1 MWNRIAPRLRRA
13 IFTALEDAGQRGA
26 DEASI
31 EDLLRAILRDTESAA
46 TFIVEFAGGDPKTVL
61 KQIEPAGAAGSSG
74 QRRERATHFS
84 SSAMHVFDVAKGEAE
99 RLEQQHIGSE
109 HILLALLRI
118 GKSDASKALSSA
130 GLTIDRV
137 ITGNRQW
144 IRLRMPRRR
153 GAITRVIAKAR
164 IPSAVKPVLSMP
176 MLAWQVYV
184 QKSLPHPAYW
194 KNPYPLYHKLRR
206 KDPVRR
212 DPLAPVWVLTR
223 YADIVAYLRD
233 PRFKK
238 DPFSSDVLPD
248 RLRSQM
254 ELPDEQ
260 PQVGV
265 MPAGPQ
271 SMLFLDPPRHTRI
284 RGLFNKAFTPRT
296 LQVLRPRIE
305 QVATR
310 MLDQV
315 EERGGSM
322 DLIRDLAY
330 PLPTVV
336 IAELLGFP
344 PEDYERLK
352 KWSDDFAAT
361 LSFSPTSEQQAAAAR
376 SREEM
381 RQYFEQITERL
392 RTKPEDNLISGLL
405 AAEYEHSKLSKQ
417 ELFANCVLL
426 MAAGH
431 ETTTNLIGNGILALL
446 QHPDQLKLLRTNPSL
461 IDSAIDELLRYDS
474 PVQWTSRVASENI
487 TIGGKE
493 IARGEMVIG
502 SLGAANRDPEQFP
515 DPDRLD
521 ITRKD
526 NRHIAFGAG
535 IHFCLG
541 AALAKMEGEIAISG
555 LVQRFS
561 KIELATKKLDWR
573 RGAVFRGLHHLPLRV
588 GR

>member
-1 MWNRIAPRLRRA
+1 
-13 IFTALEDAGQRGA
+13 
-26 DEASI
+26 
-31 EDLLRAILRDTESAA
+31 
-46 TFIVEFAGGDPKTVL
+46 
-61 KQIEPAGAAGSSG
+61 
-74 QRRERATHFS
+74 
-84 SSAMHVFDVAKGEAE
+84 
-99 RLEQQHIGSE
+99 
-109 HILLALLRI
+109 
-118 GKSDASKALSSA
+118 
-130 GLTIDRV
+130 
-137 ITGNRQW
+137 
-144 IRLRMPRRR
+144 
-153 GAITRVIAKAR
+153 
-164 IPSAVKPVLSMP
+164 MP

-194 KNPYPLYHKLRR
+194 KNPYPLYHQLRR
-206 KDPVRR
+206 KHPVRR

-223 YADIVAYLRD
+223 YADVVAYLRD

-254 ELPDEQ
+254 ELPDDQ
-260 PQVGV
+260 PQAGV

-296 LQVLRPRIE
+296 VQVLRPRIE
-305 QVATR
+305 QVAR
-310 MLDQV
+310 QMLDKV
-315 EERGGSM
+315 EETGGSM

-361 LSFSPTSEQQAAAAR
+361 LSFTPTTDQQNAAAR

-381 RQYFEQITERL
+381 RQYFEKVTERL
-392 RTKPEDNLISGLL
+392 RAQPEDNLISGLL

-431 ETTTNLIGNGILALL
+431 ETTTNLIGNGVLALL
-446 QHPDQLKLLRTNPSL
+446 QNPDLLNLLRDRPGL
-461 IDSAIDELLRYDS
+461 IESAIEELLRYDS
-474 PVQWTSRVASENI
+474 PVQWTSRVAAENV
-487 TIGGKE
+487 TIGDKQ

-502 SLGAANRDPEQFP
+502 SLGAANRDPEQFR

-521 ITRKD
+521 ITRTD
-526 NRHIAFGAG
+526 NRHVAFGAG
-535 IHFCLG
+535 VHFCLG
-541 AALAKMEGEIAISG
+541 SALAKMEGEIAISA
-555 LVQRFS
+555 LVERFS
-561 KIELATKKLDWR
+561 KIELTKKRFDWR
-573 RGAVFRGLHHLPLRV
+573 SGAVFRGLYHLPLRV
-588 GR
+588 SR

>member
-31 EDLLRAILRDTESAA
+31 EDLLGAILRDPESAA
-46 TFIVEFAGGDPKTVL
+46 AFIVEFAGGKLSAILAQLQPN
-61 KQIEPAGAAGSSG
+61 GAARSSG
-74 QRRERATHFS
+74 RRERATHFS
-84 SSAMHVFDVAKGEAE
+84 SAAMHVFDVAKGEAE
-99 RLEQQHIGSE
+99 RLKDDHIGSE

-118 GKSDASKALSSA
+118 DKSDASKALASA
-130 GLTIDRV
+130 GLSIDKV
-137 ITGNRQW
+137 LAGNKQW
-144 IRLRMPRRR
+144 IRFRMPRRR
-153 GAITRVIAKAR
+153 SMLTRIAAKAR
-164 IPSAVKPVLSMP
+164 LPGRVHHVLTMP
-176 MLAWQVYV
+176 MLAWRVFV
-184 QKSLPHPAYW
+184 RKGLAHPAYW
-194 KNPYPLYHKLRR
+194 KNPYPLYR
-206 KDPVRR
+206 KFQRTDPVRR

-223 YADIVAYLRD
+223 YADVVAYLRD

-238 DPFSSDVLPD
+238 DPFSIDVLPD

-260 PQVGV
+260 PRGAL
-265 MPAGPQ
+265 MPGGPQ

-305 QVATR
+305 QVAQS
-310 MLDQV
+310 MLDKIDS
-315 EERGGSM
+315 RGGSM

-361 LSFSPTSEQQAAAAR
+361 LSFRTTDAQHAAAAQ

-381 RQYFEQITERL
+381 RQYFDRVTDRL
-392 RTKPEDNLISGLL
+392 RKNPEDNLISGLL
-405 AAEYEHSKLSKQ
+405 AVEYEHSKLSQQ
-417 ELFANCVLL
+417 ELFANSVLL

-431 ETTTNLIGNGILALL
+431 ETTTNLIGNGMLALL
-446 QHPDQLKLLRTNPSL
+446 QHPDQLKLLREKPDL

-474 PVQWTSRVASENI
+474 PVQWTSRVAGENV

-493 IARGEMVIG
+493 IARGEMVIA
-502 SLGAANRDPEQFP
+502 SLGAANRDPDQFP
-515 DPDRLD
+515 NPDQVD
-521 ITRKD
+521 ITRKE
-526 NRHIAFGAG
+526 NRHVAFGAG

-541 AALAKMEGEIAISG
+541 AALAKMEGEIAIMA
-555 LVQRFS
+555 LINRFP
-561 KIELATKKLDWR
+561 KIELATRKFAWR
-573 RGAVFRGLHHLPLRV
+573 SGAVFRGLHHLPLRV
-588 GR
+588 SR